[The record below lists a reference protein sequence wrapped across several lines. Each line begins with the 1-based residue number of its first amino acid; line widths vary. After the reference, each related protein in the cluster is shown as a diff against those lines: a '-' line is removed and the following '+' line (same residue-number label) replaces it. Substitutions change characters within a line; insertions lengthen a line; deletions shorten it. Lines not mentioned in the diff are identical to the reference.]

1 MTSYVLTNERQ
12 AYVTDTML
20 FQVLRSFNYNGDI
33 KSPIWKPENFHLNV
47 EGNTIMTLVTRLKV
61 I

>member
-47 EGNTIMTLVTRLKV
+47 EGNTIMT
-61 I
+61 